1 MYEDLQQKEKPK
13 IPKNIRAGGI
23 RGILGILSPS
33 KSLMRRYAL
42 DQTEEEK
49 QYFREEW
56 KYRLYKRR
64 VSREEWRAIYRRYRR
79 EQHPERAQEW
89 ERKREEAAKE
99 AIQTVRKLLGEL

>member
-13 IPKNIRAGGI
+13 IPKSIRAGGI